1 MNSGLSERL
10 EQVRLEIGNQADY
23 LQLLIDEFDVP
34 YDVGCAMQV
43 TVQDIRG
50 IVHRIRELTG
60 ELPKLEPR
68 RRKKA
73 VAKRK
78 RKG

>member
-10 EQVRLEIGNQADY
+10 EQVRLEIWNQADY

-34 YDVGCAMQV
+34 YDVGCAMQL
-43 TVQDIRG
+43 TVQDIRSV
-50 IVHRIRELTG
+50 VHRIRDLTG
-60 ELPKLEPR
+60 ELPKLER
-68 RRKKA
+68 RRTKKA